1 MTVENWRTKR
11 ERKRRKKNREAVKE
25 VTTKLKKGA
34 IFNEGQKDARGQ
46 KKDKKDAVE
55 ESEQIN

>member
-1 MTVENWRTKR
+1 MKDKKGKKETK
-11 ERKRRKKNREAVKE
+11 KTNREAVKE